1 MLEFL
6 GDIANLTFSQI
17 KAIWV
22 LYTTSSVLAGFLF
35 CGFWTGFSTFL
46 IFSSGNGQLLRIYI
60 TFGGFI
66 MAELIS
72 QFGTIATA
80 IFSQVGTVASTIVST
95 PLLLFTTGFLF
106 LGGCVGIFGRLLSR
120 N

>member
-1 MLEFL
+1 
-6 GDIANLTFSQI
+6 
-17 KAIWV
+17 
-22 LYTTSSVLAGFLF
+22 
-35 CGFWTGFSTFL
+35 
-46 IFSSGNGQLLRIYI
+46 
-60 TFGGFI
+60 

-106 LGGCVGIFGRLLSR
+106 FGWLCGYLRSVAVSQLGGALCSCLK
-120 N
+120 